1 MVWTTNTFSLE
12 FISLVAQNIWTTKQ
26 CANKTKTLNHG
37 SKWAKHP
44 NLVTRPQVSP
54 IETTTNGEFSKHA
67 TYQVKFPGTALAI
80 APVVKARVFDSID
93 RGLVLLCWFK
103 RQAMWMQMGGSQNG
117 APKWN
122 KNKHIGKINAD
133 HWICGYLIFRY
144 NHIWI
149 DDCFIAMFGCTTVF
163 CNTACPANTR
173 DDKFWKLEIWT
184 HLLRKEKPTRSSKTV
199 YPPVLSDVAL
209 ENDRLYFHVSLW

>member
-1 MVWTTNTFSLE
+1 MR
-12 FISLVAQNIWTTKQ
+12 QK
-26 CANKTKTLNHG
+26 KTKTLNHG

-80 APVVKARVFDSID
+80 APVVEARVFDSID
-93 RGLVLLCWFK
+93 RGLVLLRWFK

-122 KNKHIGKINAD
+122 KNNHIGKINAD

-144 NHIWI
+144 NHI
-149 DDCFIAMFGCTTVF
+149 C
-163 CNTACPANTR
+163 
-173 DDKFWKLEIWT
+173 KEI
-184 HLLRKEKPTRSSKTV
+184 
-199 YPPVLSDVAL
+199 
-209 ENDRLYFHVSLW
+209 VSLPCLGAQQYSIIQHVRRTHEMTNFGS

>member
-1 MVWTTNTFSLE
+1 MVWTTKTFSLE
-12 FISLVAQNIWTTKQ
+12 FSSLVAQNIWATKQ

-37 SKWAKHP
+37 SKWAKHS

-80 APVVKARVFDSID
+80 APVVEARVFDSID
-93 RGLVLLCWFK
+93 RGLVLLRWFK

-122 KNKHIGKINAD
+122 KKTYWENKRWSLD
-133 HWICGYLIFRY
+133 LWI
-144 NHIWI
+144 
-149 DDCFIAMFGCTTVF
+149 
-163 CNTACPANTR
+163 P
-173 DDKFWKLEIWT
+173 
-184 HLLRKEKPTRSSKTV
+184 
-199 YPPVLSDVAL
+199 
-209 ENDRLYFHVSLW
+209 YFQIQPYMNRWLFHCHVWVHSNIL